1 MKEESNNK
9 GCGIIGIAVVFL
21 CIWGFMGMMDG
32 GSFTGGIFSSVK
44 SLLILAVV
52 ALAIYGLIKL
62 KD

>member
-1 MKEESNNK
+1 MKEENNNK
-9 GCGIIGIAVVFL
+9 GCGIIGIVVVFF

-32 GSFTGGIFSSVK
+32 YSFIEGIFYNIK
-44 SLLILAVV
+44 AILILAVV